1 MEEHKTVNQR
11 DQTQRKTFD
20 FKEWRTYKNNVDG
33 VRSQVHV
40 KKSFQNETKSNPKV
54 LHYNKKKNFKQ
65 QQTMEEETS
74 KPVQNFSPFSL
85 EKSVD
90 QIYQT
95 AIPNCVSTS
104 IQSLF

>member
-20 FKEWRTYKNNVDG
+20 YKEWRSYKNNIDG
-33 VRSQVHV
+33 IGSQVHV
-40 KKSFQNETKSNPKV
+40 RRSFQNETKSNPK
-54 LHYNKKKNFKQ
+54 LFHFNKKKIYKCQ
-65 QQTMEEETS
+65 ETMEEES
-74 KPVQNFSPFSL
+74 PQPVQNISPFSL

-95 AIPNCVSTS
+95 AIPNCVNPSNV
-104 IQSLF
+104 